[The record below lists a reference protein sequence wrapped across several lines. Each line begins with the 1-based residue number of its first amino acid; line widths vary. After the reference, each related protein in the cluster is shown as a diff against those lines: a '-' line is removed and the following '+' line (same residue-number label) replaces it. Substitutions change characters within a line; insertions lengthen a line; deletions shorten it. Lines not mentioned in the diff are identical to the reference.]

1 MSMESIWM
9 GVAPGPR
16 YTRVIAMHG
25 ASDTILK
32 ARLRRDPAHPRAM
45 ATLLEAVAL
54 WQGAP
59 VRAALAADD
68 EQTSYESCLC
78 RAAQLDF
85 GPSPLYTVDW
95 VPATGRARRRSN
107 IAGMGDFRDLRQLL
121 LFEVVR

>member
-1 MSMESIWM
+1 MDSIWM
-9 GVAPGPR
+9 GIAPGLR
-16 YTRVIAMHG
+16 ETRVIAMHG

-45 ATLLEAVAL
+45 ASLLEAVAL
-54 WQGAP
+54 WQGVP
-59 VRAALAADD
+59 VRAALSADD
-68 EQTSYESCLC
+68 EQISCESCLC
-78 RAAQLDF
+78 RAAVIDT

-95 VPATGRARRRSN
+95 VPAAGRGRRRSN